1 MRKRD
6 QKKRERKETERWE
19 GGRGGVVGGQS
30 HPPPQPGPSS
40 CPCSCH
46 LGVAS
51 PSSPTASLPSL
62 STHPP
67 PCDQSP
73 CKTGHAGP

>member
-30 HPPPQPGPSS
+30 QPPQPGPSS

-51 PSSPTASLPSL
+51 PPSPTASLPSL

-67 PCDQSP
+67 LCDQSP